1 MEPPRLLFELLCS
14 QILLISALL
23 VVEYKE
29 KGVGVELLKYGRVI
43 EDRRRAR
50 PIKKGR
56 CLTTIWVG
64 YLRDIGMSSGYQ
76 INTIRCRSVAINGN
90 GVETLVTCPA

>member
-29 KGVGVELLKYGRVI
+29 KGVGVELLKYGRV
-43 EDRRRAR
+43 
-50 PIKKGR
+50 KQ
-56 CLTTIWVG
+56 
-64 YLRDIGMSSGYQ
+64 YLH
-76 INTIRCRSVAINGN
+76 
-90 GVETLVTCPA
+90 VTCYEGKP

>member
-56 CLTTIWVG
+56 WSHVRIPG
-64 YLRDIGMSSGYQ
+64 YIILF
-76 INTIRCRSVAINGN
+76 
-90 GVETLVTCPA
+90 TLAVVH